1 MLLDRNAP
9 TTPRNVP
16 DEPNEFLQGPQL
28 LFEVEGKSFM
38 YKQVRNMV

>member
-1 MLLDRNAP
+1 MSK
-9 TTPRNVP
+9 NVLMQG
-16 DEPNEFLQGPQL
+16 LQV